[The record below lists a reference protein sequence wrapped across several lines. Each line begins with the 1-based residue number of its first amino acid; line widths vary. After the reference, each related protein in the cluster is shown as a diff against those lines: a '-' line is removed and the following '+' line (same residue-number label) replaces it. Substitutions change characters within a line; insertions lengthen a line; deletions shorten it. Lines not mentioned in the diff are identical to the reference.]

1 MARIKIPQP
10 SQYTFTTS
18 LVVRI
23 TDINY
28 GGHAGNDAILS
39 MIHEAR
45 MRFLTHH
52 GYSELDI
59 AGVGM
64 IMGDVAIEFKGELF
78 YGETVNMHV
87 TAGEFSRV
95 GFDIFYKF
103 EKETEG
109 KTQTVV
115 LAKTGMVCF
124 NYSERKVVGVPD
136 VVVSKLMA
144 VS

>member
-78 YGETVNMHV
+78 YGETVIMHV

-109 KTQTVV
+109 KNQTVV

-124 NYSERKVVGVPD
+124 NYSERKVVSVPEA
-136 VVVSKLMA
+136 VVSKLMA

>member
-18 LVVRI
+18 LVVLI

-45 MRFLTHH
+45 MRYLTHH
-52 GYSELDI
+52 GYSELDLG
-59 AGVGM
+59 GVGM

-78 YGETVNMHV
+78 YGETVIMHV

-124 NYSERKVVGVPD
+124 NYSERKVVSVPES
-136 VVVSKLMA
+136 VVSKLMA
-144 VS
+144 IP

>member
-10 SQYTFTTS
+10 SQYTFSTS

-45 MRFLTHH
+45 MRFLAHH

-78 YGETVNMHV
+78 YGETVIMNV

-103 EKETEG
+103 EKETAG

-124 NYSERKVVGVPD
+124 NYSERKVVSVPEI
-136 VVVSKLMA
+136 VITKLTA

>member
-1 MARIKIPQP
+1 
-10 SQYTFTTS
+10 
-18 LVVRI
+18 
-23 TDINY
+23 
-28 GGHAGNDAILS
+28 

-78 YGETVNMHV
+78 YGETVIMNV

-109 KTQTVV
+109 KNQTVV

-124 NYSERKVVGVPD
+124 NYSKRKVCGLRRWSAQWPFPEAVISSF
-136 VVVSKLMA
+136 VVLASP
-144 VS
+144 SHFEQ

>member
-10 SQYTFTTS
+10 ARYTFTTT
-18 LVVRI
+18 LEVRI

-28 GGHAGNDAILS
+28 GGHVGNDAILS

-45 MRFLTHH
+45 MRFLKHH
-52 GYSELDI
+52 GYSELDLN
-59 AGVGM
+59 GVGM

-78 YGETVNMHV
+78 YGETVTMHV
-87 TAGEFSRV
+87 TAAEFSRV
-95 GFDIFYKF
+95 GFDIFYMF
-103 EKETEG
+103 EKKVEE
-109 KTQTVV
+109 KTITIV

-124 NYSERKVVGVPD
+124 NYKERKVVSVPET
-136 VVVSKLMA
+136 VVSKLMA